1 MTTPKEVLAFAKKN
15 NAVFVDL
22 KFIDLP
28 GVWQHF
34 AVPIDELSEES
45 FEDGFGFDGS
55 SIRGWKSIHAS
66 DMIILPDPSTVIM
79 DPFKKYPTI
88 SLICDIADP
97 ITKEPYDRDPR
108 YIATKATNYMKST
121 GVADAAYFGPEAEFF
136 IFDDVRYDQNAHE
149 GYYFIDSIEG
159 TWNTGSYEEPN
170 LGYKPRHKEGYFPVP
185 PTDSLDNL
193 RADMVT
199 VMQQA
204 GIYIEAQHHEVA
216 TAGQGEIDMRFGPM
230 IKTADDLMLFKYIVK
245 NVAVANGRTATFMPK
260 PLFGDNGSGM
270 HTHQSLWK
278 DGKPLF
284 AGNEY
289 AGISEM
295 ALFYIGGIIKHAKAL
310 AALTNPTTNSYK
322 RLVPGFEAP
331 VNLAYSA
338 RNRSASIR
346 IPMYSPSPKAK
357 RVEVRFPDPSCNPY
371 MAFAA
376 MLMAGL
382 DGIENRIHPGEP
394 MEKDLYELP
403 PEEIAKIPQMPGAL
417 DEALNALESDYQFLL
432 KGNVFTE
439 DVIKAWIRY
448 KRDNEVDALRLR
460 PHPHEFY
467 LYYDI

>member
-216 TAGQGEIDMRFGPM
+216 TAGQGEI
-230 IKTADDLMLFKYIVK
+230 
-245 NVAVANGRTATFMPK
+245 
-260 PLFGDNGSGM
+260 
-270 HTHQSLWK
+270 
-278 DGKPLF
+278 
-284 AGNEY
+284 
-289 AGISEM
+289 
-295 ALFYIGGIIKHAKAL
+295 
-310 AALTNPTTNSYK
+310 
-322 RLVPGFEAP
+322 
-331 VNLAYSA
+331 
-338 RNRSASIR
+338 
-346 IPMYSPSPKAK
+346 
-357 RVEVRFPDPSCNPY
+357 
-371 MAFAA
+371 
-376 MLMAGL
+376 
-382 DGIENRIHPGEP
+382 
-394 MEKDLYELP
+394 
-403 PEEIAKIPQMPGAL
+403 
-417 DEALNALESDYQFLL
+417 
-432 KGNVFTE
+432 
-439 DVIKAWIRY
+439 
-448 KRDNEVDALRLR
+448 
-460 PHPHEFY
+460 
-467 LYYDI
+467 